1 MQQSHLRFAP
11 EILARL
17 GEELVPHADLGIME
31 LVRNAYD
38 ADATKCTL
46 SLTNAADPGGTLVVS
61 DNGVGMTLDQ
71 LASGFLVLGK
81 SEKSDSQFTPDGRRK
96 VGEKGLGRLAALRLG
111 GEVEI
116 VTRPE
121 SEPGRAHIL
130 KIDWSRFEGAATIE
144 DVLFDIDTVPT
155 QSRRGTTVT
164 VSGLRNGLAQPEV
177 KRLSHSLLLL
187 TGPFQEENDFRI
199 ECDAPEFRSL
209 HDALGAKF
217 ISDFE
222 YRLVAELDV
231 DGQLRADLYNW
242 RNEVEF
248 HGEHHDV
255 ALSRTRGVKTVPV
268 RFFAPPASFE
278 LRMYNLNPSRS
289 HEVRLAQ
296 QDTEGIRRWLQHV
309 GGVHLYHRSLRVQ
322 PYGDPGNDWLGLN
335 LRRASSPE
343 VRPSTNT
350 SVGRIRVDDLDNL
363 LRPKTDRSG
372 FVEST
377 EFHDLQDF
385 AKRALDWA
393 AAKRLDKR
401 EQRRVGQAA
410 KQREKAAQTEIRFRA
425 MAALLAPEDEGTL
438 FAEQSVSTEQVKELA
453 ALAIETIEESRE
465 ETAAVREDLMLY
477 RSLATVGTSTAVF
490 AHESLKPSGLIKNE
504 VQVIR
509 HQAKQRVSPGDYEED
524 FKPSLDLVE
533 QCAETVGA
541 FARLPLS
548 LLEKVKRTVS
558 DVDIDESCK
567 AAARLFDRFV
577 GERDIEIALDLGAP
591 GLSVRTTVADIES
604 IVSNLIANAAHALTR
619 TDAPQRPR
627 VFRLRTI
634 PLDDGI
640 EISADDSGPGIHD
653 MPLPEIWLPGRTA
666 RNNGTGL
673 GLTIVRDIVADL
685 NGRREAFPQGELGGA
700 SIRLWLPTVQLATTP
715 EGAGS

>member
-1 MQQSHLRFAP
+1 MPQSHLRFAP

-38 ADATKCTL
+38 ADATDCRL
-46 SLTNAADPGGTLVVS
+46 SLIDAVDPGGTLVVT
-61 DNGVGMTLDQ
+61 DNGVGMTVDQ
-71 LASGFLVLGK
+71 LVSGFMVLGK
-81 SEKSDSQFTPDGRRK
+81 SEKAESRTTLKKGRRK

-111 GEVEI
+111 TEVTI
-116 VTRPE
+116 ATRPE
-121 SEPGRAHIL
+121 SEPGVEHIL
-130 KIDWSRFEGAATIE
+130 RIDWSRFDGAQTIE
-144 DVLFDIDTVPT
+144 DVLFDIETVHT
-155 QSRRGTTVT
+155 EAECGTTVSMT
-164 VSGLRNGLAQPEV
+164 GMKNGLAQPEV
-177 KRLSHSLLLL
+177 ERLSHSLLLL

-199 ECDAPEFRSL
+199 VCDAPEFRSL
-209 HDALGAKF
+209 QHSLGAKLLG
-217 ISDFE
+217 DFE
-222 YRLVAELDV
+222 YRLVAELDA

-242 RNEVEF
+242 RGDIEF
-248 HGEHHDV
+248 HGEHHEV
-255 ALSRTRGVKTVPV
+255 ALTRTRGNKGVPA
-268 RFFAPPASFE
+268 RFFSPPAIFE
-278 LRMYNLNPSRS
+278 LWMFNLNPSRS

-296 QDTEGIRRWLQHV
+296 QDTEAIRRWLQHV
-309 GGVHLYHRSLRVQ
+309 GGVHLYHRGLRVQ
-322 PYGDPGNDWLGLN
+322 PYGDPGNDWLSIN

-350 SVGRIRVDDLDNL
+350 SVGRIRVDDPHDL
-363 LRPKTDRSG
+363 LKPKTDRSG
-372 FVEST
+372 FVDSA

-385 AKRALDWA
+385 AKRAMDWV

-401 EQRRVGQAA
+401 EQRRVGKAA
-410 KQREKAAQTEIRFRA
+410 KQREKAAQTETRFRA
-425 MAALLAPEDEGTL
+425 MAELLAPEEDTL
-438 FAEQSVSTEQVKELA
+438 FTEQSVSTEQVKELA
-453 ALAIETIEESRE
+453 ALAMETIEESRE

-509 HQAKQRVSPGDYEED
+509 HLTSQRMSAEDFEED
-524 FKPSLDLVE
+524 FEPSLELVE

-558 DVDIDESCK
+558 EVDIDESCR
-567 AAARLFDRFV
+567 AVARLFDRFV
-577 GERDIEIALDLGAP
+577 AERKIEMQLDLAAP
-591 GLSVRTTVADIES
+591 GVHVRTTVADIES

-619 TDAPQRPR
+619 SDAPKRPR
-627 VFRLRTI
+627 VFRLRTV
-634 PLDDGI
+634 PLDDGV

-653 MPLPEIWLPGRTA
+653 MPLSEIWLPGRTF

-685 NGRREAFPQGELGGA
+685 NGRREAFPEGDLGGA
-700 SIRLWLPTVQLATTP
+700 SIRLWLPAVQP
-715 EGAGS
+715 ESVSGAHA